1 MDRIQRDRLI
11 ERYKTAF
18 AGHGKR
24 EQVRIGDLS
33 RAMEPLRV
41 DGATVKQADLTL
53 PEFVMSVLAARAS
66 RSSAWAGCTG
76 LG

>member
-1 MDRIQRDRLI
+1 VDRIQRDRLI

-41 DGATVKQADLTL
+41 DGATVKQAD
-53 PEFVMSVLAARAS
+53 
-66 RSSAWAGCTG
+66 
-76 LG
+76 